1 MNLPTDKM
9 DSMKEY
15 TATFFLRL
23 AAYLLDLAI
32 ISVVISMVV
41 SPIAIMRMLFPDFI
55 LFQNV
60 FFAYGIP
67 EILSYLIY
75 KMYFIIFTVTTGTTI
90 GKRAFHL
97 FVVDESGNKPA
108 FTRLLLREIVGRFLG
123 CFFFWGY
130 IMCFIDKNHRAFQ
143 DYLADTLVISAQKKK
158 VIPIAKKN
166 VTARNLKNGFV
177 NPGENEIKPAE
188 NEIMPVGNEMKPDER
203 NLALR
208 CETADGEKKEMVN
221 HIILW
226 KLKEELVGEE
236 KETVKRQIKEGLEGL
251 KGAIPGLLDI
261 KVITC
266 GLETSNADLMLS
278 SVFESKEALAVYANH
293 PLHLEV
299 ANNVVRPNTASR
311 VCLDYEE

>member
-15 TATFFLRL
+15 TATFFPRF
-23 AAYLLDLAI
+23 AAYLIDLAI
-32 ISVVISMVV
+32 VSVVISIVV
-41 SPIAIMRMLFPDFI
+41 SPIAFMRMIFPDFI

-75 KMYFIIFTVTTGTTI
+75 KMYFVIFTVTTGTTI

-97 FVVDESGNKPA
+97 YVVDESGNKPA

-123 CFFFWGY
+123 CFLFWGY

-143 DYLADTLVISAQKKK
+143 DYLADTLVIFAKKKK
-158 VIPIAKKN
+158 VIPVVKKK
-166 VTARNLKNGFV
+166 A
-177 NPGENEIKPAE
+177 
-188 NEIMPVGNEMKPDER
+188 PV
-203 NLALR
+203 
-208 CETADGEKKEMVN
+208 VN
-221 HIILW
+221 HVILW
-226 KLKEELVGEE
+226 KLKEELSGEE
-236 KETVKRQIKEGLEGL
+236 KEMVKKQIKEGLEGL
-251 KGAIPGLLDI
+251 KGAIPGLLEI
-261 KVITC
+261 KVKTK
-266 GLETSNADLMLS
+266 GLETSNADLMLY
-278 SVFESKEALAVYANH
+278 SVFKSKEALALYANH